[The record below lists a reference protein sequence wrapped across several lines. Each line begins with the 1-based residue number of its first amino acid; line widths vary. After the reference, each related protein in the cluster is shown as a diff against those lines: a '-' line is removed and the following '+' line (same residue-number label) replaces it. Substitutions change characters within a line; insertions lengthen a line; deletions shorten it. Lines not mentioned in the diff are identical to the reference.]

1 MAGFD
6 YRQRQDALRYRMW
19 KMLVD
24 LKVGDVRKERF
35 SAAVGVPSTGATIE
49 RALDVEIERAGW
61 A

>member
-1 MAGFD
+1 MGYD

-19 KMLVD
+19 KLLLVGE
-24 LKVGDVRKERF
+24 LKPGDDRRQRF
-35 SAAVGVPSTGATIE
+35 TEATSNATGATLD